1 MGRIIEISLPL
12 RHVGSVN
19 TWLLLGRP
27 LTLVDT
33 GPRDDAALSALEDGL
48 RRARARIEDIEL
60 VLATHHHLD
69 HVGLAATIQRR
80 SGAVVAV
87 LDRVA
92 DYVWRYADAL
102 EEDRGFAHRLMSHHG
117 VPDQVVADN
126 EPFWEYLRSASE
138 GFLADVRLGDG
149 DRIQAGGRALRVVTR
164 PGHSTT
170 DTLFVDHCDGLAF
183 TGDHLL
189 SRISSN
195 TEIYP
200 ADRADDGRARSRL
213 RYLANLRRTAMMPLA
228 RLLTGHGA
236 AVTEHS
242 RLVHERLRDHE
253 RRCARI
259 AATLEDGPRTA
270 YDIAGH
276 LWSARTV
283 AEQPLLVVWEVV
295 GHLELLLAAGHVRE
309 RAGAGRSV
317 FELTDSG
324 RAFPRRPC
332 HQVAARRAHRRA
344 APARS
349 RHG

>member
-1 MGRIIEISLPL
+1 MERIIEIPLPL
-12 RHVGSVN
+12 PHVGSVN
-19 TWLLLGRP
+19 AWLLLGEP

-48 RRARARIEDIEL
+48 RRARTRLEDIEL

-87 LDRVA
+87 LDRAA
-92 DYVWRYADAL
+92 DYARRYADVL

-117 VPDQVVADN
+117 VSDQVVADT
-126 EPFWEYLRSASE
+126 EPFWEYLRRASE
-138 GFLADVRLGDG
+138 GFVADVRLGDG
-149 DRIQAGGRALRVVTR
+149 DRVQAGGRALRVVAR

-170 DTLFVDHCDGLAF
+170 DTLFVDDRHGLAF

-195 TEIYP
+195 TEIQP

-213 RYLANLRRTAMMPLA
+213 RYLASLQKTAVMPLA

-236 AVTEHS
+236 AVTEHT
-242 RLVHERLRDHE
+242 RLVDERLRDHE
-253 RRCARI
+253 RRCERI
-259 AATLEDGPRTA
+259 LAILEDGPRTA
-270 YDIAGH
+270 YDIARH

-295 GHLELLLAAGHVRE
+295 GHLELLLAGGHVVE
-309 RAGAGRSV
+309 RDGAGRSV
-317 FELTDSG
+317 FELTDAG
-324 RAFPRRPC
+324 RPC
-332 HQVAARRAHRRA
+332 PRLPVVARRAHRRPA
-344 APARS
+344 AARS